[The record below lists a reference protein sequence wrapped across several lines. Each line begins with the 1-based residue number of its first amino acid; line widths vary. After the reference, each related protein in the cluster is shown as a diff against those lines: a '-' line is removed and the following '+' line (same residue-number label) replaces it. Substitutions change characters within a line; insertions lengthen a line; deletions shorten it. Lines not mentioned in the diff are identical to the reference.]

1 MEKTTAVISEVK
13 MGKYNFDVPV
23 NRRNSDSIKWD
34 VKENELPMWV
44 ADMDF
49 QTAPE
54 IIEALSQR
62 VAHGVFGYTD
72 VDNDWY
78 DAYMGW
84 WKRRHNF
91 AIEKDWLMFCTGV
104 VPAISSIVRKLTTPN
119 EKVIIQTPVYN
130 IFFNSI
136 INNGCRVWESPLKY
150 ESGQYFMD
158 FEDLEK
164 KMSDPQASLMILCNP
179 HNPVGKIWS
188 KQDLQRVGEL
198 ASKYG
203 VTVISDEIH
212 CDLTEPGK
220 SYIPFASVSDICR
233 EVSITCIA
241 PTKAFSI
248 PGIQTS
254 AIVVP
259 NKFLRHKVWRGI
271 NTDEVAEPNVFAHH
285 AAVAAFT
292 KGEPWLDEARQ
303 YLFNNRHYAE
313 DYIASNIPELFVVKA
328 NATYLVWIDISAL
341 NTTSKDFAA
350 FMRERMGLFVTA
362 GSVYG
367 EEGDKFLRMNV
378 ACPRSTLEDGLERLK
393 KAVELFAKR

>member
-1 MEKTTAVISEVK
+1 

-23 NRRNSDSIKWD
+23 NRRDSDSIKWA
-34 VKENELPMWV
+34 VKDNELPMWV

-54 IIEALSQR
+54 IIDALSQR

-72 VDNDWY
+72 VDDDWY
-78 DAYMGW
+78 DAYIGW
-84 WKRRHNF
+84 WKNRHDF
-91 AIEKDWLMFCTGV
+91 IIDRDWLMFCTGV
-104 VPAISSIVRKLTTPN
+104 IPAISSIVRKLTTPN

-150 ESGQYFMD
+150 ENGCYSMD

-188 KQDLQRVGEL
+188 AQELQKVGEL
-198 ASKYG
+198 ALKYG

-220 SYIPFASVSDICR
+220 SYVPFASVSDTCR
-233 EVSITCIA
+233 DVSITCIA
-241 PTKAFSI
+241 PTKTFSI

-259 NKFLRHKVWRGI
+259 NKFLRHKVWRAI
-271 NTDEVAEPNVFAHH
+271 NTDEVAEPSVFAHH

-292 KGEPWLDEARQ
+292 KGGPWLDEVRD
-303 YLFNNRHYAE
+303 YLFDNRHFAE
-313 DYIASNIPELFVVKA
+313 DYIASNIPELSVVKGE
-328 NATYLVWIDISAL
+328 ATYLVWIDISAL
-341 NTTSKDFAA
+341 NATSKEFAT
-350 FMRERMGLFVTA
+350 FMREKTGLYVTA
-362 GSVYG
+362 GSAYG
-367 EEGDKFLRMNV
+367 KEGDKFLRMNV
-378 ACPRSTLEDGLERLK
+378 ACPRSILKDGLERLK
-393 KAVELFAKR
+393 NAVELFGKG